1 MLFNKS
7 VQSAAASYNRNR
19 RRFDYED
26 NYRDNREFPILQ
38 FMIGVILIFIVTIIL
53 LNAFA

>member
-19 RRFDYED
+19 RFDYD
-26 NYRDNREFPILQ
+26 DDYGDDREFPILQ
-38 FMIGVILIFIVTIIL
+38 FMIGLVLFFIVVIII

>member
-19 RRFDYED
+19 RFDYD
-26 NYRDNREFPILQ
+26 DDYGDPEFPILQ
-38 FMIGVILIFIVTIIL
+38 FMCGLIVLVIVAIIL

>member
-7 VQSAAASYNRNR
+7 VQSATRSYARN

-26 NYRDNREFPILQ
+26 DYGDDREFPILQ
-38 FMIGVILIFIVTIIL
+38 FMIGLVLIFIVTIIL

>member
-7 VQSAAASYNRNR
+7 VQSAAKSYARD

-26 NYRDNREFPILQ
+26 DYEDDREFPILQ
-38 FMIGVILIFIVTIIL
+38 FMCGLIIFIIVTIII

>member
-7 VQSAAASYNRNR
+7 VQSAAASYSRN

-26 NYRDNREFPILQ
+26 DYGDNREFPILQ

-53 LNAFA
+53 LNALS

>member
-19 RRFDYED
+19 RFDYD
-26 NYRDNREFPILQ
+26 DYYGDPNFPIVP
-38 FMIGVILIFIVTIIL
+38 FCGGIIL
-53 LNAFA
+53 FIIVVFIILNAFA

>member
-19 RRFDYED
+19 RFDYED
-26 NYRDNREFPILQ
+26 NYVDNREFPILQ
-38 FMIGVILIFIVTIIL
+38 FMIGVILLFIVTIIL